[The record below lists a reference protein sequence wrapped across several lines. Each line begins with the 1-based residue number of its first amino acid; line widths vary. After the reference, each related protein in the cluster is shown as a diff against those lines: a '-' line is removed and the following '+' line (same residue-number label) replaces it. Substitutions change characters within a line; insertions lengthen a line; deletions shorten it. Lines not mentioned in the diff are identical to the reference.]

1 MKGPGMW
8 LATGWPSC
16 CPHLH
21 AATTPTLGPESL
33 GSKLPTVGKGKQTGR
48 EQTAL
53 VLHSAHSGSSGQIT
67 DPQGS
72 DLLSSFL
79 NHSLSYLAKL
89 DLICASLPSASCQAS
104 LLSWTL
110 AWPLLTSPFLG
121 LGLPQHFTHGHMA
134 FACVFKAAIVI
145 SREGPLAFTRSIRTL
160 QGLLSLG
167 DQGSLSQSA
176 GEQSTRS
183 TENPERERVPCPN
196 FMKPPAKAS

>member
-1 MKGPGMW
+1 MKGSGMW

-33 GSKLPTVGKGKQTGR
+33 GSKLPTVGKGWQTGR

-79 NHSLSYLAKL
+79 SHSLSYLAKL
-89 DLICASLPSASCQAS
+89 DLISVP
-104 LLSWTL
+104 
-110 AWPLLTSPFLG
+110 
-121 LGLPQHFTHGHMA
+121 
-134 FACVFKAAIVI
+134 
-145 SREGPLAFTRSIRTL
+145 
-160 QGLLSLG
+160 
-167 DQGSLSQSA
+167 
-176 GEQSTRS
+176 
-183 TENPERERVPCPN
+183 PCPLPAAR
-196 FMKPPAKAS
+196 PPC